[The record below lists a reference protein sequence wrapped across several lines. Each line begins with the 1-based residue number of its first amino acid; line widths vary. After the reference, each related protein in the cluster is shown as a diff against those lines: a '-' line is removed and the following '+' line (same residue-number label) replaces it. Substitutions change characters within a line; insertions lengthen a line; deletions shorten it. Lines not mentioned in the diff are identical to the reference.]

1 MSVAPL
7 LTRSLRYGALVALA
21 AAVLGG
27 GIGWLVAGGPGLAGG
42 LLGAALSAVFLGL
55 TAVSILVAGRV
66 AKGDLTSPAFF
77 GIVLGVWTLKLIL
90 FFAFSLW
97 LRTQEWLDPAAF
109 GFTAI
114 GAVLGSLVADA
125 VAFQR
130 SRVPLDV
137 VLPADRD
144 RSAE

>member
-7 LTRSLRYGALVALA
+7 LTRALRYGAVVAAA
-21 AAVLGG
+21 AAVVGG
-27 GIGWLVAGGPGLAGG
+27 GIGALVAGTPGLAGG

-55 TAVSILVAGRV
+55 TAASILIAGRV
-66 AKGDLTSPAFF
+66 TKGDLTSPVFF
-77 GIVLGVWTLKLIL
+77 GIVLGIWTLKLIL
-90 FFAFSLW
+90 FFVLSLW
-97 LRTQEWLDPAAF
+97 LRTQDWLDPATF

-125 VAFQR
+125 LAFLR

-137 VLPADRD
+137 ALPGDEGPA
-144 RSAE
+144 A